1 MSDPRIGIG
10 KQGEDAAAAYLIG
23 KGYRIVARNVRQ
35 KLGEIDIV
43 CTDGSGYVFV
53 EVKTRRGTQFGDPLE
68 AVTVHKR
75 RRICRAALNFLNR
88 NSLHETAVRFDVIGI
103 MLTGRK
109 AEITHII
116 DAFEAPF

>member
-1 MSDPRIGIG
+1 MSNPRIGIG
-10 KQGEDAAAAYLIG
+10 KRGEDAAAAYLIG

-43 CTDGSGYVFV
+43 CRDGSGYVFI
-53 EVKTRRGTQFGDPLE
+53 EVKTRRGTQFGEPLD
-68 AVTVHKR
+68 AVTAHKR
-75 RRICRAALNFLNR
+75 RRICRAALHFLATNG
-88 NSLHETAVRFDVIGI
+88 LHEEAVRFDVIGI

-116 DAFEAPF
+116 DAFDASF